1 MSGQRRT
8 GETGGKPFQLCF
20 SPVESAERLPLL
32 CPCCGDLFRDP
43 TVSSGSLSPGAF
55 SVSSSAAASLPA
67 SFALLL
73 PHTVTPHLPLLTS
86 SARRATTRQPW
97 CAAPLEAFS
106 EPCCPR
112 LSAGGSSF
120 SASRAHLGA
129 SSGAAFAT
137 DVRCTKCGVA
147 IPPLP
152 PAPFLSPASE
162 APTASSRAPERSGFL
177 SSPPPQL
184 SARIGCESLDG
195 PSLGFAVSLLCALV
209 SSMLRL
215 PSSHPLSCSPP
226 FPEGRGG
233 LSSDSARAVPCRE
246 QTETVVSRAARESP
260 PRRQGARPLLGSQQ
274 WLVER
279 EREQNAIATALLPLL
294 LLSPK
299 DAMASA
305 SVISPSLRDAPP
317 SLSHASSFSA
327 GPRRDEKLT
336 NAGGAEGTATRR
348 DFESESA
355 RIQTSCGFRLLHLLR
370 LSVRTVSFSAL
381 HGLFPSISS
390 LSSPPRL
397 SSGWASPSLP
407 VRRHRGASGSVSPE
421 KNDNLE
427 VIVDRQE
434 RNGVEKETEAAESL
448 RPGFSPKDEAW
459 PWLLP
464 DENAFIGQV
473 GASPSRKLLSFAVHS
488 QDAFLGSLLHPLIV
502 PSAWTSASSSTGSQL
517 SLRSPS
523 SPLRPCA
530 DARESGGNALASP
543 SFPEAPAV
551 SRFSADRNLP
561 CLLREA
567 VPHLRLA
574 LVLGTGLGR
583 LLESLSLAPSWQTRN
598 DAEAQDAADN
608 AADKDREETVAEE
621 SEDEGSDEGDDV
633 ICISCCEGFGER
645 LHLARDRAQA
655 MDERKRT
662 SFSNASSAPPASSS
676 PDGLLSLLLSFSS
689 YFSSFVCSSAA
700 SSLRTSSSS
709 TSSAAGSLSLSS
721 VRPSHTRR
729 GRGGATRGPCL
740 LYSPS
745 LLVLADA
752 LEQRG
757 GTQTHRSC
765 GFSLLSSQSSAPA
778 ASAHASPLASLP
790 HPWEPGTAL
799 VLTALCM
806 CQRQSWAWPFVPTSS
821 PLSLQ
826 SLLFSPSGFSSS
838 SPSLV
843 RFLCEERDVSELHT
857 GQSGDAPL
865 PASLTSS
872 VSGSV
877 PSLSPLSPAAAL
889 SLHLLKPA
897 LAWLYLAG
905 CSASLV
911 DRGLS
916 DFSPFPS
923 SPSLPSV
930 YKSSSILSTE
940 GPCRVSRPAGAS
952 PSAAALS
959 CGRSLAFAMHL
970 FSAVVRR
977 LGLGSGPSALVTLG
991 EDACGGPAG
1000 ASPIETLF
1008 SLFFSPDLS
1017 RSTSRWRSLSKTP
1030 LPSALLSPSPSP
1042 PVSLVSPTA
1051 FWRRSCLLL
1060 LLGPPTYTRI
1070 LQVRRRRPPPYS
1082 SFVPSSSDSYSVSY
1096 STPATSSFLSASSPG
1111 APSAAGLAGVV
1122 AEDADNQRL
1131 SRLLLPC
1138 FLLHSAFNLRA
1149 LQEAT
1154 GLYASSAL
1162 DWSHICAS
1170 FVFLFFPDMP
1180 HSVAGADAA
1189 PVRAP
1194 AHRERGARH
1203 ARAPEANEGRENAA
1217 RDRSAMVAVFT
1228 ALLKLAI
1235 EGRVADRQTA
1245 PVDGPETG
1253 YAGEKVSGNRDRP
1266 RTAAHAPSDLAD
1278 AAAEGNA
1285 KATTDE
1291 FAEKKA
1297 ARKCESERGHPGDE
1311 ERTHATVGL
1320 RGAGESRVRF
1330 SVGRR
1335 LEDGAA
1341 KNCAKRNK
1349 SRFAACDRLLLLTLA
1364 RLIWAL
1370 AASQVPPEASLEVPD
1385 ADSRGVK
1392 PFRTAQRGAS
1402 SHSNSLASCLSS
1414 PRLSSLP
1421 SFSDATSSPSSAA
1434 SACSSPAS
1442 SGRDELEAWTAGR
1455 REWLWAS
1462 FSLLLDA
1469 REKLFGS
1476 SGSMGLEPNACAEAG
1491 ERQAKR
1497 KKNHEKDGAC
1507 EGNVTSCH
1515 ATQSSEEGDS
1525 QPLLV
1530 IDEDMRVAG
1539 VNGEGLGNET
1549 AGNVGAKAVGTK
1561 PATPAPASRDLR
1573 DRARPRRGM
1582 RLPST
1587 PAGRTTSLHDD
1598 GQGEQGEEEDCDA
1611 VDVPDRI
1618 ASPDA
1623 STGLADFVTCH
1634 LLEIEE
1640 LLLHCLFPS
1649 FPLPPATRQ
1658 YLSNYLF
1665 LFSSPHELPQFFV
1678 SFLLRPPPSLSLGAM
1693 DRIFVDG
1700 GGDASVDRDARTQ
1713 RGPGMA
1719 PASSPPSAPQAAA
1732 PGFTSPERELRWR
1745 EAKLQNALASSLD
1758 KPRGLRA
1765 LFLCIACAHRGLLGT
1780 HAARLIDSLRHAFEQ
1795 CKRQLELRSLPGE
1808 FESGGDVNSTA
1819 SRPTCRSL
1827 PPGAPSSS
1835 FPSSCAAV
1843 AASPLPS
1850 FPAYRSLAWSVGRR
1864 VRLPHDVCQV
1874 YLGAFRLLFI
1884 SFSPSTLLFY
1894 TPFFLYTLSEFLELK
1909 EPAFSSAVKATA
1921 DKETRTARRGR
1932 ERTWAPDIRPRPATV
1947 GGGNPQESACLAEPF
1962 ETPES
1967 SADCR
1972 ERASSFESWNMQEA
1986 QRLVLLLIR
1995 RASQAVGE
2003 DGELPPSALFAALAC
2018 TPVFPAVSDC
2028 DAAETTGRSGVSS
2041 LSASSQYDWETS
2053 TQDRR
2058 PTEPPGDEGDNVFFA
2073 HVDDNGNPPE
2083 MPVVSSAS
2091 SPPSVGDLDPSAP
2104 SSLLPLLSLLPSF
2117 LFCPTAS
2124 LSSLAGA
2131 PPLPAASARSE
2142 GRRHCMPAGPG
2153 ALKAVCRVRRCRRF
2167 LSFQRRHPLE
2177 VLALRLTAIAAFL
2190 DDLHPYLTRLS
2201 AACLLQKFLLAY
2213 GTVLTRLVH
2222 AATEKGGTGSA
2233 SAVCSRVQKGLGQD
2247 DVDAARRRVEGERA
2261 AIHLLSKSME
2271 PKALPVACVALLGF
2285 LLPLVALP
2293 SFPSASP
2300 SRAPSSSLAAL
2311 RGEPESLSVSA
2322 AAVALLLSS
2331 SCPSASALAPAATSG
2346 SPFLPPRAS
2355 KLSPL
2360 APAASAGSGAPL
2372 ASSAGAGAPTGD
2384 CPWRIGDEAQLCCG
2398 LLERVLISHLQLPVA
2413 ACSAQEILRQLGFH
2427 IHSEPGKSMR
2437 LQRGSRTVLSLFFCL
2452 FASGRLELMFPSL
2465 VAMFRAEQKSS
2476 SVSPSLSSSAL
2487 SPFFHSSSAPS
2498 VSNPFTPAALT
2509 ALLRFPLESLSPAS
2523 PSSLTSVNEE
2533 ASLRA
2538 YLWRLVFPPQV
2549 RTALL
2554 PYCFTSY
2561 ERTSASVPSFSSHS
2575 AASPGLR
2582 GPRSG
2587 RDAGTNK
2594 TNARGKVCGRC
2605 GIYIY
2610 VVLVLAF
2617 CLQLRALPSRR
2628 LRAEAL
2634 TGCSCVSCLCALLSF
2649 ARCASLSA
2657 ARRGAS
2663 PAGLPV
2669 FVTWLLHQL
2678 QTQLVTLEAAERRQA
2693 KAFSEAG
2700 AGMEEK
2706 ASHSDLKPLA
2716 NERQKSRPKLKSGGS
2731 QRSSQRSS
2739 SSRSASAL
2747 TCAGARGTDEVI
2759 VLSSSASSSDEER
2772 RPSGRKREREAAV
2785 SSSAV
2790 RRSALRLAIFRACD
2804 VVLLQLPKVLSFL
2817 LPHMVD
2823 SFLSSASDP
2832 VKAAEALG
2840 RRIAVLLLSS
2850 LEGGDYGD
2858 VRDVPGEENKAAQ
2871 RLERDR
2877 ASEEERER
2885 GRPQTG
2891 SREIPYGRSDS
2902 QAAFQVSRNVKRK
2915 KPPPSS
2921 DLHTHT
2927 HSGAWRYCTRR
2938 VFPSFCVHP
2947 CRSEGCRV
2955 SGQAVFSLFQKL
2967 QSWRAWIASHALPR
2981 LASRLRPLT
2990 EELKSLQNASSP
3002 PSVSPVSLAALM
3014 SSANDD
3020 RGPLGERDVA
3030 RGPSQK
3036 TDDARRQRVVLL
3048 SRSIQRYRAQEHRQ
3062 KAVLQALGRLLE
3074 SVPSTGLRRRWL
3086 PTCSVRSTAAP
3097 AWGSW
3102 AFLQPFLPLFRLA
3115 LRRHRPRRR
3124 TAPRAPPNPR
3134 RLPRHLTN
3142 CQVHETLF
3150 FASVPLLLS
3159 IFRGLHAGDALVG
3172 LLETCKCLASVG
3184 VADGAASPLSSA
3196 SAFRGS
3202 SPLPSACSGSRGRE
3216 SRRSE
3221 RESEG
3226 ARGENADP
3234 RGTASH
3240 VEDAQDEEKNRKA
3253 ARNRHERRDACQDLH
3268 SEVARK
3274 DAMDGQG
3281 DDGALST
3288 TTDDTD
3294 VDDLV
3299 FDRDERETGSDDSH
3313 LDMRAIEKEFQ
3324 QQWNEA
3330 AMLYLQGERK
3340 EGSRLRLLSPAGHWA
3355 GWFRCVTH
3363 AGLKCSSGLWPSL
3376 SCLLSLAT
3384 SEIKARPRHEH
3395 DAAAGAERRQQ
3406 RLQPTARSSPASLPS
3421 GFLADAAAAC
3431 WSLGKWG
3438 DLALVLAAASPP
3450 ASPVSSLS
3458 PPPAAHA
3465 GTHSRPTDAVE
3476 SWLSLQHAQLLS
3488 LVHQALQRRPR
3499 CVGDAPKP
3507 PAAEGS
3513 LTSTRLQ
3520 RLPQQE
3526 RRSPLDSAA
3535 PGHKRLAIPGSGL
3548 SPASTSLPSPA
3559 AVAPACPH
3567 RGLAA
3572 FLSQAASVHANAL
3585 RGVSRPLGAALR
3597 ESPERA
3603 APLLRSMAALCDLS
3617 LVLQNAGLPLFSS
3630 DSTSV
3635 GLSRAPRRVRPVTRP
3650 NLCLAPASSQLHDVA
3665 ENAENEGFLSPFGSR
3680 PSLAPSPSLRLPP
3693 SIYDQVSV
3701 ASLLLQR
3708 SALSFQTAA
3717 PAFAAASA
3725 LRASQ
3730 SASFASFHAVLGA
3743 GKVALEQTNQL
3754 IAAACVGVAIRE
3766 RARELRSPSLQVPGF
3781 LQFSSEDT
3789 RCVLSQANALLRRRK
3804 GRGSRGAGVGAE
3816 DGETSDSIASQ
3827 DESEAESGVIRE
3839 LVYRMK
3845 VEGVFPFL
3853 SRSSGTSD
3861 RRTPGLEPP
3870 RICFL
3875 VALCFVALSVLLVGL
3890 PFGCTIRASAVHAG
3904 GGKAPSASAPRHH
3917 FLLSRLYLKSLAH
3930 LSVAASS
3937 VSATAHPVSSFPLLP
3952 ETRNDERASL
3962 YHHYSIHRICAL
3974 VFTFCTPSTFISPH
3988 TRLDQSTCEAY
3999 AAHLSRLLT
4008 DEDAVEGNRISLSLW
4023 FLALPQVA
4031 CRCQHPLLGR
4041 DFCEALLAKLLAA
4054 FPWRTMWMLASLS
4067 NSVARE
4073 KEAFAHGVLTVVC
4086 FLFFRQQKSRSGP
4099 SLPRRAEAQ
4108 FGCSMSTESLRC
4120 LFANSTKLPWTR
4132 RFEKKMPCMQTS
4144 GTLNSTSKTRHKG
4157 RCLRCRCFLRARMIA
4172 SLSEPSSLASPL
4184 PCIALPTLA
4193 NLRLSPAEASRPKKV
4208 TVVGSDGRTY
4218 AFLVKNERHGDLR
4231 KDSRYCSGTLALQF
4245 PSFSLVFLSLK
4256 SRSASV
4262 SSGPQPVHVF
4272 RTMDL
4277 AENVNALLAHDPAC
4291 RAKNLRVRLSSC
4303 LLLRP
4308 FGLRFL
4314 RTFSV
4319 VTLSEVTG
4327 MIEWVG
4333 GLTTLRR
4340 CVSSLYSESLPDF
4353 AQRSSE
4359 VRRRRDVK
4367 EKKKKRS
4374 QRAMCTCCSDSLLVL
4389 LFVSKFFRAF
4399 QRAQERRD
4407 HQECYRV
4414 FTQLGLG
4421 RLPPVMQRLFFHWF
4435 NEDPARWYCAR
4446 QNYAHTLALW
4456 STFGFIIGL
4465 GDRYAQHGEN
4475 ILVDTADGSV
4485 MHVDFDCLLEK
4496 GRTLPVPE
4504 VVPFRLTQNLVSCLG
4519 VTGVEGPFKV
4529 AAVEA
4534 MNVARQNR
4542 EILMSILM
4550 NFVYD
4555 PLVEWRHA
4563 GARHAQLQQRKHS
4576 SAKPGGES
4584 SHSLK
4589 EGWERIAYASLVEI
4603 DYKLRG
4609 GVGGISRSL
4618 PSHFPSRLLAGADA
4632 STAGGKGRQRS
4643 GGTRDVREKE
4653 EKEPRGSAGVGS
4665 GKPGEKTEGQ
4675 GNPASE
4681 HIQGGG
4687 SSSSLPVREQVEAVI
4702 QSAMRLDSLA
4712 RMYVGWVPWL

>member
-2261 AIHLLSKSME
+2261 AIHLLSKVAETCQAVVAEFSDDYSME

-2427 IHSEPGKSMR
+2427 IHSEPG
-2437 LQRGSRTVLSLFFCL
+2437 
-2452 FASGRLELMFPSL
+2452 RLELMFPSL

-2594 TNARGKVCGRC
+2594 TNARGK
-2605 GIYIY
+2605 
-2610 VVLVLAF
+2610 
-2617 CLQLRALPSRR
+2617 
-2628 LRAEAL
+2628 
-2634 TGCSCVSCLCALLSF
+2634 
-2649 ARCASLSA
+2649 
-2657 ARRGAS
+2657 
-2663 PAGLPV
+2663 
-2669 FVTWLLHQL
+2669 L

-2902 QAAFQVSRNVKRK
+2902 QAAFQ
-2915 KPPPSS
+2915 
-2921 DLHTHT
+2921 
-2927 HSGAWRYCTRR
+2927 
-2938 VFPSFCVHP
+2938 
-2947 CRSEGCRV
+2947 
-2955 SGQAVFSLFQKL
+2955 AVFSLFQKL

-3074 SVPSTGLRRRWL
+3074 SVDRILLAR
-3086 PTCSVRSTAAP
+3086 AA
-3097 AWGSW
+3097 ASCE
-3102 AFLQPFLPLFRLA
+3102 AFARA
-3115 LRRHRPRRR
+3115 LYWIEAEMAANVFSSLYRR
-3124 TAPRAPPNPR
+3124 TSLGIVGLPPA
-3134 RLPRHLTN
+3134 
-3142 CQVHETLF
+3142 V
-3150 FASVPLLLS
+3150 FASFSSRSSPSSSPKKDGSPGASQPSALASTSDKLPGA

-3330 AMLYLQGERK
+3330 AMLYLQGASPLCPAAGAEAEAVAEDGSGLEERK

-3845 VEGVFPFL
+3845 VEGALELLDQGQVTDGLQALSRLASAFSSPSASSLSPSFSSVFP
-3853 SRSSGTSD
+3853 
-3861 RRTPGLEPP
+3861 
-3870 RICFL
+3870 
-3875 VALCFVALSVLLVGL
+3875 
-3890 PFGCTIRASAVHAG
+3890 SA
-3904 GGKAPSASAPRHH
+3904 APSALLLYTREAAKRLLLPPHGTISCFQQSPCSSTVYFEYARFIDSLISARIEEETARPPALASPLGPSSSVASSFSSLRRTGERGSRVAEGAHGDERSSLTLP
-3917 FLLSRLYLKSLAH
+3917 FLVCEAVRLYLKSLAH

-4073 KEAFAHGVLTVVC
+4073 KE
-4086 FLFFRQQKSRSGP
+4086 
-4099 SLPRRAEAQ
+4099 RR
-4108 FGCSMSTESLRC
+4108 ESLRRT
-4120 LFANSTKLPWTR
+4120 LETIVHRAAEIQKRSIVA
-4132 RFEKKMPCMQTS
+4132 TS
-4144 GTLNSTSKTRHKG
+4144 GRGAVRVLDVYRVASVFVREFHKVAMDEAI
-4157 RCLRCRCFLRARMIA
+4157 RKEDALHANQRYPELYEMIA

-4193 NLRLSPAEASRPKKV
+4193 NLRLSPAEASGDVFPSKQRPKKV

-4231 KDSRYCSGTLALQF
+4231 KDSSVASSPRVYLSSRHSHAL
-4245 PSFSLVFLSLK
+4245 PVCL
-4256 SRSASV
+4256 
-4262 SSGPQPVHVF
+4262 PVHVF

-4291 RAKNLRVRLSSC
+4291 RAKNLR
-4303 LLLRP
+4303 
-4308 FGLRFL
+4308 L

-4359 VRRRRDVK
+4359 
-4367 EKKKKRS
+4367 
-4374 QRAMCTCCSDSLLVL
+4374 
-4389 LFVSKFFRAF
+4389 FFRAF

-4465 GDRYAQHGEN
+4465 GDRHGEN